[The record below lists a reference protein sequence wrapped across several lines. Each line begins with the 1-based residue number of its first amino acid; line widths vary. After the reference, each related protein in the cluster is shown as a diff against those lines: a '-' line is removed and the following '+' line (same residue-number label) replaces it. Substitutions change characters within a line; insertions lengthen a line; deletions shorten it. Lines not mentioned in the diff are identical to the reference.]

1 MLFGNARFRTFY
13 PKSLL
18 SPLKCFL
25 VMPDSE
31 HFPQNHF
38 RAWNNVGR
46 CFKDDIF
53 FPISPKYKSNV
64 FQTIRRSE
72 GVWLNQHLT
81 LFPTFQNR
89 TGFYRWRHK
98 KLRSFP
104 APFSMTSSSKDF
116 PPNWTR
122 DFFPPGVNL
131 MITIFLNF
139 RRKKICRFSSKPMS
153 SYFFCKN

>member
-104 APFSMTSSSKDF
+104 APFFDDVIKQRFPAKLNTWLLSSRGQSYDYNFLQFSAKKL
-116 PPNWTR
+116 P
-122 DFFPPGVNL
+122 FFFKTNV
-131 MITIFLNF
+131 IIFFL
-139 RRKKICRFSSKPMS
+139 
-153 SYFFCKN
+153 